1 MEDAVIHLL
10 VVEDLPSDV
19 FLVQRAMN
27 SLQGRLPRISYKETL
42 SDALTAIRDDSVQVV
57 LLDLNLPDSDGLET
71 LESVREAAPDLPV
84 VVLTGNVEP
93 GLQQACLAA
102 GAREFVPKGSLDPA
116 VVRRALAYAGGD

>member
-1 MEDAVIHLL
+1 ML

-19 FLVQRAMN
+19 FLVQRALN

-42 SDALTAIRDDSVQVV
+42 GEALSAIADDSVQVV

-71 LESVREAAPDLPV
+71 LQSVREAAPGLPV

-93 GLQQACLAA
+93 GLQQACLDA

-116 VVRRALAYAGGD
+116 VVRRALAYVDGN

>member
-1 MEDAVIHLL
+1 MAEPQVHLL

-42 SDALTAIRDDSVQVV
+42 GDALSAIRDDSVQVV

-71 LESVREAAPDLPV
+71 LQSVREAAPALPV
-84 VVLTGNVEP
+84 LVLTGNVEP
-93 GLQQACLAA
+93 GLREACLAA
-102 GAREFVPKGSLDPA
+102 GAREFVPKGSLEPA
-116 VVRRALAYAGGD
+116 VVRRALAYAAGA